1 MITVNE
7 QNDIRKAARAVVLAI
22 EGCGRSKLTVDD
34 YQKTLE
40 GFLCYLKQKGIVSF
54 PSETD
59 CISFI
64 ESLGGVKLDSLHT
77 KAPDS
82 KTGRIRRPLVLL
94 LRMLRTGEIDIER
107 DCSRYTAPACPACFD
122 AILEEYL
129 TYCAKRGNAEATI
142 HTKRS
147 HSIALLCHLVSLEV
161 KVARDITAR
170 DIFGFLLRFPHYRR
184 KTMASLVATLRDF
197 LGFLHAA
204 DHITEDLATRLPHRR
219 CVRNET
225 TPYLWSRDELAAV
238 LGAIDRASAIGKRDY
253 AMILLVTRLGLRT
266 CDLRNMEFS
275 SLDWREKTLTVIQ
288 RKTDRPLRLPL
299 LDDVGWAIIDYARN
313 GRPETS
319 CQKIFVKHR
328 YPFDEFGAFG
338 SVASRLYKYAKKAQI
353 GFPKSK
359 LHGMHSLRSALART
373 MLEDGTPLPTISEV
387 LGHADSN
394 TTSSYYLRLDTE
406 SLRSCTQDIEDVI
419 SQKISKDGAEAH
431 DERQ

>member
-1 MITVNE
+1 
-7 QNDIRKAARAVVLAI
+7 
-22 EGCGRSKLTVDD
+22 
-34 YQKTLE
+34 
-40 GFLCYLKQKGIVSF
+40 
-54 PSETD
+54 
-59 CISFI
+59 
-64 ESLGGVKLDSLHT
+64 
-77 KAPDS
+77 
-82 KTGRIRRPLVLL
+82 
-94 LRMLRTGEIDIER
+94 
-107 DCSRYTAPACPACFD
+107 
-122 AILEEYL
+122 
-129 TYCAKRGNAEATI
+129 
-142 HTKRS
+142 
-147 HSIALLCHLVSLEV
+147 LEV
-161 KVARDITAR
+161 KAARDITAQ

-197 LGFLHAA
+197 LGFLHVAN
-204 DHITEDLATRLPHRR
+204 HITEDLATRLPHQR

-275 SLDWREKTLTVIQ
+275 SLDWRGKTLTVIQ

-319 CQKIFVKHR
+319 CQKVFVKHR

-338 SVASRLYKYAKKAQI
+338 SVASRLYKYADKAQI

-394 TTSSYYLRLDTE
+394 TTASYYLRLDTE
-406 SLRSCTQDIEDVI
+406 SLRSCAQDIEDVI
-419 SQKISKDGAEAH
+419 SQRVSKDRSEAH
-431 DERQ
+431 DEKQ